1 MKFNNSKR
9 DSIKNELIH
18 SFSKEKQKIYSI
30 DLIMKYICYLYT
42 NKDHVDIINT
52 FEMYLLPYIKILDI
66 DMLNILEESY
76 NTIGEN
82 EKAKEIHNFIIKV
95 FN

>member
-1 MKFNNSKR
+1 M
-9 DSIKNELIH
+9 E
-18 SFSKEKQKIYSI
+18 
-30 DLIMKYICYLYT
+30 YICYLHT

-52 FEMYLLPYIKILDI
+52 FEMYLSPYIKILDI

-76 NTIGEN
+76 NMIGEK